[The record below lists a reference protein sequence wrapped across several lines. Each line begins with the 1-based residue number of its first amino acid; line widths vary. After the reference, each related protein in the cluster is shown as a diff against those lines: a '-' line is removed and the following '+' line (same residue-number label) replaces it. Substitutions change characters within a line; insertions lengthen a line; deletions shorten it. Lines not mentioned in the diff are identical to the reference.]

1 MTESSATSVSL
12 ETAVMRMLDR
22 LSKRERTQHTYDTG
36 LTAFIEFAAEQEPA
50 VETIDDLYPSI
61 LADFYLWL
69 TDRYASLTIR
79 TYLAAVRAFLRHLR
93 AHDALDF
100 DTDKAAAALKE
111 TMSMGDRLRYPAVE
125 HTPEL
130 PTIVT
135 YYDNVEQLPAPDSAS
150 NRQTILV
157 QYRNRAILYTLFS
170 TAGRLSEILEL
181 TRADVQ
187 NGRAKRVMVVGKRDK
202 QRVLF
207 LSEEARV
214 AIRDYLQ
221 KRDEFGERGRYL
233 FISHGRNKGSQLSS
247 QSVWRVVKKAA
258 RAHDLDHISPHT
270 FRHWRA
276 TQMLNDGVPAEIVK
290 DLLGH
295 EQITT
300 TTTIYARYLT
310 GTLEEA
316 FDKHTPTVRE
326 AQEQADRDT

>member
-1 MTESSATSVSL
+1 MSETHLPLEEAAT
-12 ETAVMRMLDR
+12 RMLSR

-36 LTAFIEFAAEQEPA
+36 LTAFLEFAGEQEPS
-50 VETIDDLYPSI
+50 VETTDDLYASI

-93 AHDALDF
+93 ANDDIDF

-130 PTIVT
+130 PAIIT
-135 YYDNVEQLPAPDSAS
+135 YYDDVEQLPPPDSAS
-150 NRQTILV
+150 NRQKILV

-170 TAGRLSEILEL
+170 TAGRLSEVLEL

-207 LSEEARV
+207 LSEEARA
-214 AIRDYLQ
+214 AIRQYLQ
-221 KRDEFGERGRYL
+221 KRDEFGAHGRYL
-233 FISHGRNKGSQLSS
+233 FISHGRSKGSQLSS

-276 TQMLNDGVPAEIVK
+276 TQMLNDGVPAEVVK

-310 GTLEEA
+310 GKLEEA
-316 FDKHTPTVRE
+316 FDKHTPTVRD
-326 AQEQADRDT
+326 AQKKADQE